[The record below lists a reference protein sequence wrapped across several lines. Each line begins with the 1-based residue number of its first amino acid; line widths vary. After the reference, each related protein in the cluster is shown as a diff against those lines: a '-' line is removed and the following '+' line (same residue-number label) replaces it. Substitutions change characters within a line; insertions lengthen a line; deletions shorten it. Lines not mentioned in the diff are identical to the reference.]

1 MIELLRLSHRP
12 VRDARLTTHIGLTS
26 RAFLVDKMWY
36 SGVRDRD
43 MESSIINVAEQFGGN
58 FQISYIQDPLALI
71 KMKREEDF
79 TIVHLTMYGK
89 SFKENLSKVKNKNLL
104 IIVGG
109 EKVEPEFYHESDFN
123 LSVTNQPISELSA
136 LAVFLHEFI
145 GGKELN
151 DNFNGKLKVIGQEEG
166 KKVVKS

>member
-71 KMKREEDF
+71 KMKREEGF